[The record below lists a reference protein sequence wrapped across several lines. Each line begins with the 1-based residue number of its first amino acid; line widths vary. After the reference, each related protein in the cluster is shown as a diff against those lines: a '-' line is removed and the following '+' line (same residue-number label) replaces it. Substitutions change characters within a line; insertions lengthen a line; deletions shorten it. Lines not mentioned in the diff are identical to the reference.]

1 MFFHMKD
8 KNAVVKHLN
17 DILELELAGVVRY
30 LHYSLMARG
39 PGRIPVVKFFQE
51 QAMESFEHAAKIGE
65 KITALGAH
73 PSLSVKS
80 VPDTKTHAT
89 IELLKESMSFE
100 KEAIEMYKKLI
111 PLVEGDIPLEELAR
125 EMVRMETEHVEEV
138 AKMVE
143 QT

>member
-1 MFFHMKD
+1 MVIKQ
-8 KNAVVKHLN
+8 LN
-17 DILELELAGVVRY
+17 DILEMELAGVVRY

-51 QAMESFEHAAKIGE
+51 QATESFGHAAKIGE

-73 PSLSVKS
+73 PSLSVRP
-80 VPDTKTHAT
+80 VPDTQTHAT
-89 IELLKESMSFE
+89 IEILKESLEFE
-100 KEAIEMYKKLI
+100 KQGIQMYKDLV

-138 AKMVE
+138 QKMIE
-143 QT
+143 QS

>member
-1 MFFHMKD
+1 MKD
-8 KNAVVKHLN
+8 KNAVIKHLN

-51 QAMESFEHAAKIGE
+51 QATESFQHAAKIGE

-73 PSLSVKS
+73 PSLAVRP
-80 VPDTKTHAT
+80 VPDTKSHAT
-89 IELLKESMSFE
+89 IEILKESLSFE

-138 AKMVE
+138 QKMVDE
-143 QT
+143 AR